1 MPPDVRKRARRL
13 PDGARAAAV
22 VLGALL
28 VLVGVPSA
36 QSGAAGPA
44 GSSAPSPDAGTPPPW
59 TAAAL
64 ATGTARAA
72 APAATAVVPRRLVV
86 LGDSVPA
93 GWACTCPGFGADL
106 ATHES
111 AALTNDAVPGLT
123 SQGLLDQLNTP
134 EVITALGSATLV
146 TVTVGANDFL
156 DSRAVD
162 AGCADL
168 SCYRPT
174 VAQLAN
180 TMGLVMARIS
190 ALTHPDTKVVLTG
203 YWNVFRDGT
212 VGTQQGT
219 TYVATSDALTRTVNA
234 SLARVAAAYEDIYTD
249 LYAPFKGN
257 GTADDTDLLSDDGD
271 HPNTAGQAVIAS
283 AITHDLA

>member
-1 MPPDVRKRARRL
+1 MV
-13 PDGARAAAV
+13 
-22 VLGALL
+22 GALL

-36 QSGAAGPA
+36 RLGAAGPA
-44 GSSAPSPDAGTPPPW
+44 GPFAPLHGAGTRPPW
-59 TAAAL
+59 TPSALPAGTVPASSPAAA
-64 ATGTARAA
+64 AA
-72 APAATAVVPRRLVV
+72 VPRRLVV

-93 GWACTCPGFGADL
+93 GWACNCPGFGADL

-111 AALTNDAVPGLT
+111 AALTNEAVPGLT

-134 EVITALGSATLV
+134 EVITAVSSATLV
-146 TVTVGANDFL
+146 TVTVGANDFPE
-156 DSRAVD
+156 SQAVD

-174 VAQLAN
+174 VAQLTT
-180 TMGLVMARIS
+180 TMGLVMARIA
-190 ALTHPDTKVVLTG
+190 ALTHPDTKVVMTG

-234 SLARVAAAYEDIYTD
+234 SLAQVAAAYEDIYTD

-257 GTADDTDLLSDDGD
+257 GTGDDTDLLSDDGD